1 MKQCSRSK
9 ENGGASK
16 TNGRSQDWPTQKA
29 VVQNRA
35 GKAPAADDDFF
46 NLNQPSGER
55 QELFDNYE
63 MFYKEQARME
73 SSLSGSRNNISSTT
87 IQYKKAANIQDNID
101 ETEELEEE
109 PISPF
114 KISPNHRPSKVV
126 WQADDITV
134 AMQQSVSQSE
144 ISLGLRKSLPSQIHL
159 QRHKENRDL
168 MLVTKATS
176 QSNLLYKHIR
186 MEEASPDRCLAGLHS
201 PPIRYPIN

>member
-1 MKQCSRSK
+1 MKQCSRPK

-29 VVQNRA
+29 IVQNRA

-73 SSLSGSRNNISSTT
+73 SSLSGSRNNISSAT

-114 KISPNHRPSKVV
+114 KISPNHRPPKVV

-168 MLVTKATS
+168 MLVTQATS
-176 QSNLLYKHIR
+176 QSDLLYKDLGA
-186 MEEASPDRCLAGLHS
+186 EAASPNRHLAGVYS